1 VKRGATL
8 ENLTA
13 AIVESC
19 RSGLSPE
26 ALRDE
31 VLARLRRAVPFD
43 AAFWSTV
50 DPTTLLQTRAYQDG
64 VPAETVPYFIQ
75 NEFFEADVN
84 KWTGLA
90 AHRLGVRTLA
100 GATGGDMEASARYR
114 DIFGPLGFGDELR
127 AVFRVGGACWGYMC
141 LHREAGAPFSR
152 EDVAYVHRLAP
163 HVALGILVVMM
174 FVL

>member
-1 VKRGATL
+1 MKRGATL

-26 ALRDE
+26 ALRDQ

-50 DPTTLLQTRAYQDG
+50 DPTTLLQTRPHQDG
-64 VPAETVPYFIQ
+64 IPPETIPYFIQ
-75 NEFFEADVN
+75 NEFFGADVN

-90 AHRLGVRTLA
+90 ADRLGVRTLA
-100 GATGGDMEASARYR
+100 QATGGDMGASPRYR
-114 DIFGPLGFGDELR
+114 DIFRPLGFGDELR
-127 AVFRVGGACWGYMC
+127 AVFRVDGACWDLNPAEVPCERPQG
-141 LHREAGAPFSR
+141 RRFERAVG
-152 EDVAYVHRLAP
+152 D
-163 HVALGILVVMM
+163 
-174 FVL
+174 